1 MTVLDPSGRPWDST
15 PKRYIITTS
24 HRVRHDPVLNG
35 TIEQAQL
42 NQSRVY
48 DQVLEHFDRHAAF
61 PFQAPAGKPSLC
73 KWITSM
79 RRRGQNFRNIPV
91 ALARGAASQ
100 ARLAWL
106 TKDSFEQDKAGT
118 ILDEQEK
125 EDAVRRGEAP
135 HPNDILDEQERKKHE
150 PSPRLVR
157 LWSKEPKPNRSRD
170 RREAP
175 CGSSCRARQS
185 GNGSGMTTTNGT
197 SARPCQGNGTCRGW
211 GNSSSLPKTRYP
223 PAQISGAAT
232 WSSAQDPGP
241 RSRGAGTS

>member
-1 MTVLDPSGRPWDST
+1 MEVQFFKEYHVDMTVLDPSGRPWNST

-35 TIEQAQL
+35 RIEQAQL

-79 RRRGQNFRNIPV
+79 RRRDRNFRNIPV

-150 PSPRLVR
+150 PSP
-157 LWSKEPKPNRSRD
+157 P
-170 RREAP
+170 
-175 CGSSCRARQS
+175 ARQALVERAE
-185 GNGSGMTTTNGT
+185 TKPQPGT
-197 SARPCQGNGTCRGW
+197 GEKRLAAPRAVHASPGTD
-211 GNSSSLPKTRYP
+211 LE
-223 PAQISGAAT
+223 
-232 WSSAQDPGP
+232 
-241 RSRGAGTS
+241 

>member
-35 TIEQAQL
+35 RIEQAQL

-79 RRRGQNFRNIPV
+79 RRRDQNFRNIPV

-118 ILDEQEK
+118 ILDEQE
-125 EDAVRRGEAP
+125 
-135 HPNDILDEQERKKHE
+135 RKKHE
-150 PSPRLVR
+150 PSP
-157 LWSKEPKPNRSRD
+157 P
-170 RREAP
+170 
-175 CGSSCRARQS
+175 ARQALVERAETKPQPGTGEKRLAAPRS
-185 GNGSGMTTTNGT
+185 VHASPGTDLAMTTTNGT

>member
-79 RRRGQNFRNIPV
+79 RRRDQNIRNIPV

-125 EDAVRRGEAP
+125 EDAVRRGEASP
-135 HPNDILDEQERKKHE
+135 PQRHPR
-150 PSPRLVR
+150 
-157 LWSKEPKPNRSRD
+157 
-170 RREAP
+170 
-175 CGSSCRARQS
+175 RARAQEARALAPARQALVERAE
-185 GNGSGMTTTNGT
+185 TKPQPGT
-197 SARPCQGNGTCRGW
+197 GEKRLAAPRAVHASPGTD
-211 GNSSSLPKTRYP
+211 LE
-223 PAQISGAAT
+223 
-232 WSSAQDPGP
+232 
-241 RSRGAGTS
+241 